1 MVTHGDQ
8 DGGKVVWLEVTLLAL
23 VEEKISDDESF
34 QTDSKKWWLLMQ
46 KSVNRVKFRVVSGA
60 LRGQYEF

>member
-34 QTDSKKWWLLMQ
+34 QTGSKKWWLLMQ